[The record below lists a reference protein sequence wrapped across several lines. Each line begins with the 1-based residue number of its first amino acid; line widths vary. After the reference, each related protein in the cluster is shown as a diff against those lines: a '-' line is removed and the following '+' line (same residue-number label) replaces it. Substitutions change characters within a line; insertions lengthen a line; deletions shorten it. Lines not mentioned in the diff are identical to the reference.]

1 MLRLTNYGAA
11 GVPISQMRLP
21 WPGVIRTDQDR
32 QIAGHLT
39 GFDRHLVVGLV
50 VVFDAEQMARR
61 GS

>member
-1 MLRLTNYGAA
+1 
-11 GVPISQMRLP
+11 
-21 WPGVIRTDQDR
+21 VIRTDQDR
-32 QIAGHLT
+32 QIVGHVT